1 MKGSNVG
8 YDNLEIKKSSTEELK
23 NILNSIIVY
32 YTCKTR
38 QKIQNSNFTLLY
50 KRIKNELKRREDQE
64 KINSLSHLFNNYQPI
79 PMKELKIPDFF
90 NDKLVKAEKSTTCS
104 TTTNSYLNNINL
116 EDNEQ
121 KNNIDRKYFEDYYL
135 NNIENN
141 NQKITE
147 NQDNNFFFS
156 NNNNLMENISNNS
169 MYIIPNEVNSI
180 NVINDDYLF
189 IH

>member
-8 YDNLEIKKSSTEELK
+8 YDIYEIKKSTTEELK

-50 KRIKNELKRREDQE
+50 KRIKNELKRRENQE
-64 KINSLSHLFNNYQPI
+64 KINSLNLLFNNYQPI
-79 PMKELKIPDFF
+79 PINELKIPDFF
-90 NDKLVKAEKSTTCS
+90 NDKIVKPEKSTTCS
-104 TTTNSYLNNINL
+104 TTTNSYSNATNL
-116 EDNEQ
+116 EENEQ
-121 KNNIDRKYFEDYYL
+121 K

-156 NNNNLMENISNNS
+156 NNNNVMENVSNNS
-169 MYIIPNEVNSI
+169 MYILPNEVSSI
-180 NVINDDYLF
+180 NDINEEDLF